1 MPTLH
6 IRLKSLVAA
15 CSVLAVATAAAAQD
29 PAGAEVLF
37 REGRRLLDEG
47 NVEAACE
54 KLKESQALDPMSGTL
69 LNLADCLAQ
78 QGKTATAWARFRN
91 AAELANTQGKA
102 DQAAEATR
110 RAGALEAD
118 LSYLTIKV
126 PQPVPDQEVKR
137 GDIAVSHG
145 LFGVAVPV
153 DPGRVQIVASAPGYK
168 TVQITVEVGTRRDR
182 KIVTIPRLE
191 QSKQSAAVRSSEPA
205 AATVPADRSLTPPPD
220 SGASRGPGALP
231 WVVGGVGAAALLTG
245 GVFGFLALR
254 SNNDA
259 QELCPTRQGCPAD
272 AVDAA
277 DRRDQQAMI
286 ANVGV
291 GVGVVGLGVATWL
304 LLSSGHRSKPRAEAP
319 TFTLAASGGP
329 GEMVVWTRG
338 GF

>member
-1 MPTLH
+1 MLIQH

-15 CSVLAVATAAAAQD
+15 CSVLVVTTTAAAQD

-69 LNLADCLAQ
+69 LNLADCLAK

-126 PQPVPDQEVKR
+126 LQPVPDLEVKR
-137 GDIAVSHG
+137 GDISVGRG

-153 DPGRVQIVASAPGYK
+153 DPGRMRVVASAPGYK
-168 TVQITVEVGTRRDR
+168 TVQMTVEIGPRRDR
-182 KIVTIPRLE
+182 KIVTIPKLE
-191 QSKQSAAVRSSEPA
+191 QSTQSAAPRSSEPA
-205 AATVPADRSLTPPPD
+205 APTLPEDRSTTPPPD
-220 SGASRGPGALP
+220 SGTSQGPGALP
-231 WVVGGVGAAALLTG
+231 WVVGGVGAAALATG
-245 GVFGFLALR
+245 GVFGLLALR
-254 SNNDA
+254 SNSDA
-259 QELCPTRQGCPAD
+259 QDLCPTRKGCSSA
-272 AVDAA
+272 ALDAA

-286 ANVGV
+286 ANLGV

-304 LLSSGHRSKPRAEAP
+304 LLSSGHRSRPRAEAP
-319 TFTLAASGGP
+319 ALTVAASGGP
-329 GEMVVWTRG
+329 GEVVVWTRG